1 MRTFS
6 MKRRHGT
13 ATSGCG
19 FTICYYLAIGVM
31 GVVTT
36 LFAGCGG
43 AETSKTESTEPVS
56 SSEESGMEAIE
67 VPTPTSE
74 QDKTAEEPEKLTPA
88 ELRRRLKANRNA
100 AFHMGGGEIREVG
113 LADSGV
119 TDIAPLED
127 LPLRILD
134 LHGLP
139 VSDISV
145 LEGMPLKKLA
155 LSETPV
161 SDISVLK
168 GMPLEEL
175 YLMNSKVVDLSP
187 LADSRIKKL
196 NLLGTDVEDISP
208 VAKLPLHT
216 LWLNDTK
223 VRDLS
228 PLRGKSLESLDVSG
242 TPVDDL
248 SPLAQMGTLKRL
260 NIAGSKVTDLS
271 YLKRL
276 QLERLIFT
284 PKNFDKAS
292 LDVIRNMRSLQE
304 LDITFREPQRLR
316 PAQFWQLYDA
326 GMLPE

>member
-1 MRTFS
+1 

-13 ATSGCG
+13 ATGGRG
-19 FTICYYLAIGVM
+19 FTMCYYLAVGVM
-31 GVVTT
+31 GLITT
-36 LFAGCGG
+36 VSAGCGD
-43 AETSKTESTEPVS
+43 AETSKTESTERVS
-56 SSEESGMEAIE
+56 SSEKTIE
-67 VPTPTSE
+67 VPPPTP
-74 QDKTAEEPEKLTPA
+74 DPVVEERHNLTPA
-88 ELRRRLKANRNA
+88 ELRQRLKANRNA
-100 AFHMGGGEIREVG
+100 AFNMAGGEIREVG

-119 TDIAPLED
+119 TDIAPLKD

-134 LHGLP
+134 MHGLP

-145 LEGMPLKKLA
+145 LDGMPLKKLA

-208 VAKLPLHT
+208 VAKMPLHT

-223 VRDLS
+223 VHDLS
-228 PLRGKSLESLDVSG
+228 PLKGKSLESLDISG

-260 NIAGSKVTDLS
+260 NIADSNVKDLIP
-271 YLKRL
+271 LKRL
-276 QLERLIFT
+276 RLERLIFT

-292 LDVIRNMRSLQE
+292 LDVIRNMSSLRE
-304 LDITFREPQRLR
+304 LDITFREPQRLK
-316 PAQFWQLYDA
+316 PTQFWQLYDA